1 MAGDRLPA
9 EIKLPENLLDI
20 PAQKSNLKSSS
31 GQFEISPGRQV
42 CSKTGGSM
50 VDSPP
55 QFEEMTE

>member
-9 EIKLPENLLDI
+9 EIKLPENLLDF
-20 PAQKSNLKSSS
+20 PAQKSSLELSS
-31 GQFEISPGRQV
+31 GQFVISPEWQV
-42 CSKTGGSM
+42 YSKTGGSM